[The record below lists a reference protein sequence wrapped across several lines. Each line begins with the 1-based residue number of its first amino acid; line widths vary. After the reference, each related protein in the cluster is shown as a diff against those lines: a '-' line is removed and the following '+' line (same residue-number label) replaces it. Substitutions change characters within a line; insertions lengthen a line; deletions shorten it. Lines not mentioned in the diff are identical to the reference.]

1 MNLPAGGSVTYTA
14 SATISAPHW
23 RAVIVPSIVLIA
35 TVFFTALIVT
45 WILSWTTFE
54 WLQWMRWA
62 VIGGAIFILVV
73 WAIGPF
79 LRWLTTDYVFTD
91 RRIIVRK
98 GIITRT
104 GKDMPLA
111 KVNNVSFEVPAM
123 GRIFNYGA
131 LNIQSAGENDGLYI
145 KGVPDV
151 EDIQRM
157 VYELIESDEQRRR
170 GAEQH
175 LQTVR
180 LREATHGGPRSYLA
194 GG

>member
-1 MNLPAGGSVTYTA
+1 MGYPQKLLAPDEVIKLETK
-14 SATISAPHW
+14 PHW

-35 TVFFTALIVT
+35 TVFFTALIT
-45 WILSWTTFE
+45 SWILSWDSMQ
-54 WLQWMRWA
+54 WLQWLRWV
-62 VIGGAIFILVV
+62 VIGGAIFVLVV

-98 GIITRT
+98 GIITRS

-145 KGVPDV
+145 SGVPDV

-157 VYELIESDEQRRR
+157 VYELIEADEERRR
-170 GAEQH
+170 GGTTGQLPPNAN
-175 LQTVR
+175 
-180 LREATHGGPRSYLA
+180 S
-194 GG
+194 